1 MGERAEWGGQ
11 QGGAGCVYVCV
22 CGAGGLLAAWGRVG
36 GGVAGLIGRQE
47 GALNKTKAISVI
59 SWTIKVLTIWDR
71 LTSCYSAN
79 FEPTGCL
86 LEAS

>member
-1 MGERAEWGGQ
+1 MGCRVE
-11 QGGAGCVYVCV
+11 QGVCV
-22 CGAGGLLAAWGRVG
+22 CGGGGGLLAAWGRVG